1 MAAAC
6 SAGGLVEVVLH
17 THKRKADDGDVVDE
31 NVLVELLYYRGEVV
45 IVAWVSVD
53 EFANSELRSGTD

>member
-1 MAAAC
+1 M
-6 SAGGLVEVVLH
+6 EVVLH